1 MGRVEPVPKDRK
13 LYDLVVVGSSAGGIE
28 ALLRL
33 VSTLPTN
40 FPAPLVLAQHLG
52 PDRPSHL
59 ADILAR
65 QSALP
70 VRSIEEGPPV
80 LLADGT
86 VYVVP
91 ADHNVEIIDHSVV
104 LRAGSTGLPKPSINL
119 LLASAAHSYGE
130 RLIAVILTGTG
141 TDGATGAQ
149 AVKAAGGTVIIENP
163 DTASYPAMP
172 ASVATSSV
180 DMSLDLA
187 RIGPILY
194 DLLTGAQVL
203 SVPGDI
209 LPTIL
214 AEARAY
220 SGIDFSL
227 YKQPTILRRLQRRLT
242 ATGAATLPAYV
253 AYLHHHP
260 EEYTRLSASFLIKVT
275 GFFRD
280 RPLFDYLR
288 EEVVAEIVSRA
299 RKQHNRIR
307 IWSAGCAT
315 GEEAYSLA
323 ILITEHLG
331 DELDD
336 FTVQIFATDADADVV
351 AFARRGVYSA
361 AALASVPEAYR
372 SRYFAPVDNGWAVSQ
387 RVRGMVIFGEH
398 DLGQRAPFP
407 NIDLVLCRN
416 VLIYFTPELQKRALQ
431 LFAFSLHNE
440 GYLVLGMAETT
451 APLPDYF
458 APVQPHLKVFR
469 RQGGRIVVPPNKVS
483 VPKLAPSIVREL
495 SLLPATAP
503 LPAWLM
509 PSESERESAL
519 AQHTERERQSR
530 ATHAVPGEQILSLP
544 LGIVV
549 VDRNYDV
556 QAINDAAYTLLEIS
570 RIAGGRDILHLA
582 TRMPTRPFRAA
593 IDAAFHAPSTQGR
606 APAIILEL
614 TPGEPRSLEVTC
626 YPHRRK
632 ASQDTTP
639 GGVDAVVILITD
651 VTGIPQEQRSA
662 AEKASGEALPR
673 STIRRGRKRAGEP
686 SAQERTVREE
696 HLERDL
702 AQALAIV
709 RDVNAMIQEIR
720 DANQELRQEN
730 EQLRLREEEAQAS
743 SEEVKTLNEEL
754 QATNEELETINE
766 ELEATLEELRTTND
780 DLQARTKE
788 LEDLVA
794 QRNAHAEQH
803 RQPDGRKP
811 ASG

>member
-1 MGRVEPVPKDRK
+1 MRVAEPLQKDRK

-28 ALLRL
+28 AQERL

-70 VRSIEEGPPV
+70 VHSIEEGSPV

-91 ADHNVEIIDHSVV
+91 ADQNVEITDHSVV
-104 LRAGSTGLPKPSINL
+104 LRAGSTVLPKPSINL

-141 TDGATGAQ
+141 SDGAIGAQ

-163 DTASYPAMP
+163 DTARYPDMP

-187 RIGPILY
+187 QIGPILY

-209 LPTIL
+209 LPTIP

-242 ATGAATLPAYV
+242 ATGATTFPAYV

-280 RPLFDYLR
+280 RPIFDYLR
-288 EEVVAEIVSRA
+288 EEVIAEIISRA
-299 RKQHNRIR
+299 RKQHNRVR

-323 ILITEHLG
+323 ILIAEYLG

-336 FTVQIFATDADADVV
+336 LTVQIFATDADADVV

-361 AALASVPEAYR
+361 AALASVPEAYG
-372 SRYFAPVDNGWAVSQ
+372 SRYFAAVDNGWAVSQ

-407 NIDLVLCRN
+407 HIDLVVCRN

-431 LFAFSLHNE
+431 LFAFSLHD
-440 GYLVLGMAETT
+440 GSYLVLGMAETT
-451 APLPDYF
+451 TPLPDYF
-458 APVQPHLKVFR
+458 APVQPHLKAFR
-469 RQGGRIVVPPNKVS
+469 RQGGRIVVPLD
-483 VPKLAPSIVREL
+483 KLSMSKPAPIVREL
-495 SLLPATAP
+495 SLLPTTP
-503 LPAWLM
+503 TLPAWLM
-509 PSESERESAL
+509 ASESERAPATASAT
-519 AQHTERERQSR
+519 AGWQQSQ
-530 ATHAVPGEQILSLP
+530 ASHAVLGEQILSLA

-556 QAINDAAYTLLEIS
+556 QAINDAAYTLLEIN
-570 RIAGGRDILHLA
+570 RMAGGRDILHLA
-582 TRMPTRPFRAA
+582 SRTPTRPFRGA
-593 IDAAFHAPSTQGR
+593 IDAAFHAPPSQGR

-626 YPHRRK
+626 LPHRQK
-632 ASQDTTP
+632 ESQGTTP

-651 VTGIPQEQRSA
+651 VTGILQEQRSA
-662 AEKASGEALPR
+662 ADQASGEALPR
-673 STIRRGRKRAGEP
+673 TTIRRGRKRAGEP
-686 SAQERTVREE
+686 SASERTVREE
-696 HLERDL
+696 QLESGL
-702 AQALAIV
+702 AQALATV
-709 RDVNAMIQEIR
+709 RDVNATIQELR

-730 EQLRLREEEAQAS
+730 EQLRLREEEARAS

-754 QATNEELETINE
+754 QANNEEFETINE

-794 QRNAHAEQH
+794 QRDARAEQL
-803 RQPDGRKP
+803 RQPDGREP
-811 ASG
+811 ESG